1 MTPPSDQSPEKE
13 ADISPIDEAE
23 QSINTDKT
31 DLSSTIE
38 TTISDDITIPTF
50 SIIQTAKE
58 FDQLKDDW
66 NKLFE
71 AHGTGTQL
79 FQTYNWIW
87 HWINQFEFSPRN
99 MVILTGHIEDE
110 LVLIKTK

>member
-1 MTPPSDQSPEKE
+1 MTSPSDQSPEKE

-50 SIIQTAKE
+50 SITVASVIHFPQTG
-58 FDQLKDDW
+58 
-66 NKLFE
+66 LFV
-71 AHGTGTQL
+71 AL
-79 FQTYNWIW
+79 
-87 HWINQFEFSPRN
+87 
-99 MVILTGHIEDE
+99 
-110 LVLIKTK
+110 